1 MHFESPVLF
10 HKMYFF
16 LTWWRH
22 WIWRER
28 LYSTQPSRDWGR
40 YRQYVV
46 SLCLSQSSPSSGRW
60 KNRSWASMVI
70 SLKDG
75 CRCPSVLSSISQKSE
90 DVCSLDGCPYLEHK
104 ATQVLLASSEKQNI
118 GVSGEW
124 LLEPD
129 YVAWPPTQVSVLIIN
144 GLFTCET
151 VMIIRIRIN
160 NKTSHV

>member
-10 HKMYFF
+10 HKMCFF

-28 LYSTQPSRDWGR
+28 LYSTQPFRDWGR

-46 SLCLSQSSPSSGRW
+46 SMCRSQSSPSPGRW
-60 KNRSWASMVI
+60 KNRSWASVVI

-75 CRCPSVLSSISQKSE
+75 CRCPSVLSSISQRSE

-104 ATQVLLASSEKQNI
+104 ATQVLLASSESEHW
-118 GVSGEW
+118 GLRRVALGTW
-124 LLEPD
+124 LC
-129 YVAWPPTQVSVLIIN
+129 
-144 GLFTCET
+144 GL
-151 VMIIRIRIN
+151 
-160 NKTSHV
+160 TSHPGTSFNHQWFVYLWNSHDNTY